1 MNWSELLIE
10 AVGWIGALLILGG
23 YWLVST
29 ERLSAT
35 SARFQWLNIV
45 GAAGFIVN
53 GVAHGAWPSATLN
66 VLWLAIGLGTLWRLG
81 RAAKQR
87 AGAPA
92 EQDR

>member
-1 MNWSELLIE
+1 MNWSALLIE
-10 AVGWIGALLILGG
+10 AVGWVGALLILGG

-29 ERLSAT
+29 ERLRPT
-35 SARFQWLNIV
+35 DRLFQWLNII

-66 VLWLAIGLGTLWRLG
+66 VLWLLIGLATLWRLG
-81 RAAKQR
+81 HAAKQR
-87 AGAPA
+87 ARAPA